1 MPTERRGEGG
11 GAPHPPSSTSSD
23 DSAER
28 RPRHRRGDA
37 APAAPV
43 REPHRAFG
51 GWESTTTDLVG
62 RRRHAHGADVRNRHG
77 HATRPSNW
85 PSHAYAERV
94 RLGLQRLGSEYG
106 GWMFF
111 QADLTAQSVVYS
123 IGLGTD
129 LSWDMLLVERIGCH
143 VHGFDDT
150 PKHNS
155 WYKEQVAAGSWPP
168 AFQSKFHR
176 HAYLA
181 GSRDGPVTLDLP
193 KGFADS
199 FVTVKEGDQ
208 VTSESGGLREG
219 DQAAGAG
226 VAGARRGMQGRL
238 HTARALTLRSMM
250 RMLNHSVVDVL
261 KIDVEG
267 AEFRIFDAVLADDR
281 GHAETPPVLR
291 LPVCQLLLE
300 FHGRLSSSGAA
311 GKAQALLSLQS
322 LGFELIYNV
331 VQSNG
336 ADNAMLVNTRFCH
349 SHSHGPGSHTREP
362 RGHAL
367 MPGSGCPPPNGSGGA
382 APAASDCRW
391 LRQHRANVSLALSSG
406 HSSLKWRQPGDGA
419 PGPRPRTLLSIHSA
433 VSYWH
438 ITELM
443 LFTLAKNTDRF
454 DVVLVDDGSK
464 LVDIEAK
471 AEELG
476 VKVLR
481 HNATGPRGNTYTWN
495 LAWAYFMEHP
505 EYANLIICNNDL
517 LVPSGTVKKLEQA
530 LDQGWTWV
538 LPMTSKRGTGYVLH
552 RLQDH
557 YPEGVR
563 ASKSNCQCNVSSAVR
578 GCT

>member
-1 MPTERRGEGG
+1 M
-11 GAPHPPSSTSSD
+11 STRA
-23 DSAER
+23 SATATATAL
-28 RPRHRRGDA
+28 A
-37 APAAPV
+37 A
-43 REPHRAFG
+43 
-51 GWESTTTDLVG
+51 
-62 RRRHAHGADVRNRHG
+62 
-77 HATRPSNW
+77 
-85 PSHAYAERV
+85 
-94 RLGLQRLGSEYG
+94 
-106 GWMFF
+106 
-111 QADLTAQSVVYS
+111 
-123 IGLGTD
+123 
-129 LSWDMLLVERIGCH
+129 
-143 VHGFDDT
+143 
-150 PKHNS
+150 
-155 WYKEQVAAGSWPP
+155 
-168 AFQSKFHR
+168 
-176 HAYLA
+176 
-181 GSRDGPVTLDLP
+181 
-193 KGFADS
+193 
-199 FVTVKEGDQ
+199 
-208 VTSESGGLREG
+208 
-219 DQAAGAG
+219 
-226 VAGARRGMQGRL
+226 
-238 HTARALTLRSMM
+238 
-250 RMLNHSVVDVL
+250 
-261 KIDVEG
+261 
-267 AEFRIFDAVLADDR
+267 
-281 GHAETPPVLR
+281 
-291 LPVCQLLLE
+291 
-300 FHGRLSSSGAA
+300 
-311 GKAQALLSLQS
+311 
-322 LGFELIYNV
+322 
-331 VQSNG
+331 
-336 ADNAMLVNTRFCH
+336 
-349 SHSHGPGSHTREP
+349 TREP

-367 MPGSGCPPPNGSGGA
+367 KPGSGCPPPNGSGVA

-563 ASKSNCQCNVSSAVR
+563 ASKSNCQRNVSSAVR